1 MQNPIGRAGL
11 AGLALAACAAAF
23 AQNYPAKAVRFVVP
37 SAPGGSFDLLTR
49 AFGQQVSAGLGQP
62 AIVDNRPASGGNL
75 ALELVAK
82 AAPDGYTVLTAG
94 NSQLV
99 FNKFFRV
106 SLPYDAQKDFAPL
119 TFIAKIPFAMYVHPS
134 LPVSSLKELIA
145 YARAQPNRLNYGSA
159 GIGHSFHLV
168 TELLS
173 QRTGIQMVHVPYKG
187 AAPGLQDL
195 VAGRIQV
202 MFYSPTGPVIG
213 LVKEGK
219 IRPIAALSDKR
230 FEGLPDVPTFHEAG
244 VPNLNVAPWMSMLA
258 PAGTPREIIARL
270 HNEIVRAAQA
280 PELARVYQ
288 ANSLVPYT
296 SEPQLVSQTIG
307 RELELWGPIIQSLGI
322 KPE

>member
-1 MQNPIGRAGL
+1 MQSSIGRAGL

-49 AFGQQVSAGLGQP
+49 AFAQQVSAGLGQP

-173 QRTGIQMVHVPYKG
+173 QRTGIPMVHVPYKG

-219 IRPIAALSDKR
+219 IRPIAALSEKR
-230 FEGLPDVPTFHEAG
+230 FDGLPDVPTFDEAG

-270 HNEIVRAAQA
+270 HHEIVRAAQS

-288 ANSLVPYT
+288 ANSLVPHT